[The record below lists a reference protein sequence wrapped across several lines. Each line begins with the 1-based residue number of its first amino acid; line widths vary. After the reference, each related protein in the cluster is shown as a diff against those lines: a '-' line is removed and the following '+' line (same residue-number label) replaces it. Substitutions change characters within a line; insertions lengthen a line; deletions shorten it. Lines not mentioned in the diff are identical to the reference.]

1 MNAPS
6 CCGNQ
11 PSECSKKDSGQVTR
25 FTDESSFLKRC
36 LNFFRWM
43 FTGSVI
49 ILLPKCPFCL
59 AAYIAMATGIGLS
72 FYIASFIRIL
82 LIILSIVSLSSF
94 AAKLIYVYYLKERFY
109 LSSGEHHYKINLLS
123 LKLSFISGLYYLMLS
138 A

>member
-1 MNAPS
+1 MNGSS
-6 CCGNQ
+6 CCGKYK
-11 PSECSKKDSGQVTR
+11 SDCSKKDNEQLNRMTNEPGV
-25 FTDESSFLKRC
+25 FNRC

-72 FYIASFIRIL
+72 FSVASFIRIL
-82 LIILSIVSLSSF
+82 LVILCIVSLSSF
-94 AAKLIYVYYLKERFY
+94 AARRLYVYYNKERTF
-109 LSSGEHHYKINLLS
+109 LSAGDHHYKINLLS
-123 LKLSFISGLYYLMLS
+123 LKLSLISSLYYLMIV

>member
-1 MNAPS
+1 MNGQS
-6 CCGNQ
+6 CCGKET
-11 PSECSKKDSGQVTR
+11 SECSKKDNEQINR
-25 FTDESSFLKRC
+25 LTDKTGFLKRF

-72 FYIASFIRIL
+72 FSVASFIRIL
-82 LIILSIVSLSSF
+82 LVILCIVSLSSF
-94 AAKLIYVYYLKERFY
+94 AARRIYVYYNKERPY
-109 LSSGEHHYKINLLS
+109 LSAGDHHHKINLLS
-123 LKLSFISGLYYLMLS
+123 LKLSLISSLYYLMIV